1 MEEAHRAGQGAG
13 AGASVSSKG
22 TTLPRSPPAW
32 KLASPV
38 RLDFKETSLH
48 KLDIKP
54 LAPGDWFNLQ
64 SLCPPVTRSVPWAT
78 CPQPLSKFSKS
89 SNQQNE
95 RHLYVL
101 TAGNSNGLR
110 SSVLGTGARTKYV
123 FIIIKQH
130 HKPYVPISE
139 SPAASEAFYPGLAPK
154 DQAGNLL
161 PMSNRPDHQAHT
173 LG

>member
-64 SLCPPVTRSVPWAT
+64 SLCPPVTRSVPG
-78 CPQPLSKFSKS
+78 PPVPNPSVS
-89 SNQQNE
+89 SQS
-95 RHLYVL
+95 HLI
-101 TAGNSNGLR
+101 N
-110 SSVLGTGARTKYV
+110 RTKDTSM
-123 FIIIKQH
+123 FSLQEI
-130 HKPYVPISE
+130 
-139 SPAASEAFYPGLAPK
+139 
-154 DQAGNLL
+154 
-161 PMSNRPDHQAHT
+161 PMV
-173 LG
+173 